1 MKAQINVENITHAQ
15 AKERLGQP
23 GLVVVDVREPEEYHA
38 GHIPGAILFPLSTIR
53 EASAAE
59 RILSK
64 ESPLLVYCR
73 SGARSKRAAAMLS
86 LLGYQ
91 KVADMGGL
99 IGWDGPLE

>member
-1 MKAQINVENITHAQ
+1 MKAQVKVEHITQQQ

-23 GLVVVDVREPEEYHA
+23 GLVVLDVREPEEYQS
-38 GHIPGAILFPLSTIR
+38 GHIPGAVLFPLSTIR

-59 RILSK
+59 HIPYK
-64 ESPLLVYCR
+64 ETPVLVYCR

-91 KVADMGGL
+91 QVADMGGL
-99 IGWDGPLE
+99 MGWDGPLE